1 MVKQTVKTQLSEE
14 DKQKWQQFCQA
25 NGMTESAMM
34 RFMMSQVLPDI
45 ASNDEFHE
53 AKSNKITIRLS
64 EHEMQKLTTQAVE
77 EGYIYRTS
85 WATACVMANL
95 TRIPVLTEGEIKAL
109 RESNRQLAAVGR
121 NLNQIARVLNI
132 DYRYS
137 DKFTREMIQV
147 LDAKFEK
154 HKVMVND
161 LINKNC
167 KRWELESDDE

>member
-25 NGMTESAMM
+25 NGMTESGMM
-34 RFMMSQVLPDI
+34 RFMMNQVLPDI
-45 ASNDEFHE
+45 ASNDEFNE

-64 EHEMQKLTTQAVE
+64 DHEMQKLTTQAVE

-95 TRIPVLTEGEIKAL
+95 TRTPVLTEGEIKAL

-154 HKVMVND
+154 HKAMVND
-161 LINKNC
+161 LINKSC
-167 KRWELESDDE
+167 KRWELEQTDE